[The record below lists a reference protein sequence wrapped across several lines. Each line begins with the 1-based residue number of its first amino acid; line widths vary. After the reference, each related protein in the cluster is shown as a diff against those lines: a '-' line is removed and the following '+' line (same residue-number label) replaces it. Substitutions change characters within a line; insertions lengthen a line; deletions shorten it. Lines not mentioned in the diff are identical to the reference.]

1 MLFRTMSCCPVVEV
15 ALAQAVVLF
24 QVVEVVDSLVAAVV
38 HHLAVVAD
46 HPVVEAVDPQA
57 VEDANTFEA

>member
-1 MLFRTMSCCPVVEV
+1 MVV

-24 QVVEVVDSLVAAVV
+24 QVVEVADSLVAAVV